1 MQNFKFTKCLRDLF
15 NLNRSL
21 TGKGTLLTIK
31 YFSKLNPELKILK
44 FKSGKKVFDWKIPQE
59 WIIKDA
65 YIKHI
70 KSNKKFAEFKKNN
83 LHLVGYSKSQ
93 KKIIDL
99 KDLKKKI
106 HVLDKIPNAIPYVT
120 SYYKKNWGF
129 CMSKNMFNRLPKG
142 KYLANIQS
150 EFKNGHMN
158 GAHALLK
165 GKVKKEIL
173 FSSYIC
179 HPSMANNE
187 LSGPILLNSI
197 LDFLKKNFKK
207 TYYSYRFVLMPE
219 TIGSIAYISKYHR
232 ILKKN
237 TIAAFNLTCVGDGR
251 SYSLIESRNGNT
263 ISDSALKCQIIKKNK
278 FKIYSFLQR
287 GSDERQ
293 YCSPGVDIPMATFCR
308 SKFGE
313 YKEYHT
319 SLDNLDLVKEKYLNE
334 SLEIFKN
341 IISCFEMG
349 IYPMPTFKCEPMMSK
364 RNLYPSISKAEN
376 YSQNIKDR
384 MNFIAYCDGR
394 NIFEISL
401 KTGIKLERL
410 IEEYK
415 ILSEAKVLKRKFEK
429 KKNL

>member
-83 LHLVGYSKSQ
+83 LHLVGYSTSQ

-129 CMSKNMFNRLPKG
+129 CMSKNMLNRLPKG

>member
-1 MQNFKFTKCLRDLF
+1 
-15 NLNRSL
+15 
-21 TGKGTLLTIK
+21 
-31 YFSKLNPELKILK
+31 
-44 FKSGKKVFDWKIPQE
+44 
-59 WIIKDA
+59 
-65 YIKHI
+65 
-70 KSNKKFAEFKKNN
+70 
-83 LHLVGYSKSQ
+83 
-93 KKIIDL
+93 
-99 KDLKKKI
+99 
-106 HVLDKIPNAIPYVT
+106 
-120 SYYKKNWGF
+120 
-129 CMSKNMFNRLPKG
+129 
-142 KYLANIQS
+142 
-150 EFKNGHMN
+150 
-158 GAHALLK
+158 
-165 GKVKKEIL
+165 
-173 FSSYIC
+173 
-179 HPSMANNE
+179 MANNE

>member
-1 MQNFKFTKCLRDLF
+1 MQNFKFTKCLKDLF

-44 FKSGKKVFDWKIPQE
+44 IKSGKKVFDWKIPQE

-83 LHLVGYSKSQ
+83 LHLVGYSTSQ

-129 CMSKNMFNRLPKG
+129 CMSKNMLNRLPKG